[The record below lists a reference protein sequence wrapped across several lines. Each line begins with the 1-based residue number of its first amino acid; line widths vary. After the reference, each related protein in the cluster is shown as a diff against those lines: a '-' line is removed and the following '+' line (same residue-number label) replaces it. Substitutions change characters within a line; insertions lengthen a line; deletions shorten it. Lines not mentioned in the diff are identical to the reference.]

1 MLNPSEPLMA
11 IFYDKNMKYIA
22 LSAIYEETIK
32 EDYLSLEKTTFTVLN
47 DIADISDAVF
57 VEIREIYN
65 RNSDSFIGIVESVID
80 TSEIMQ
86 VDAMPIMKMF
96 DAQFNCAF
104 GAAIQNVPGV
114 GLQVMNQL
122 LQAMRG
128 FLKTDSHYYHYT
140 DNRFRPFPIAIEMD
154 AKSENPDNFM
164 YEMPR
169 QLNNIFDAASA
180 LFKYYSVVVTSK
192 IVATN
197 PDERHILLHIRVVD
211 NNAGRNL
218 NYIDADLGN
227 VLSLSVNDES
237 KNTVNLITV
246 YNKDTYP
253 LGSHTLKTYVRRD
266 DGLIVTLDDNGYQ
279 NMKTIVQGALEAENK
294 DFENGNIAELAK
306 TELDFQKYKTAIEI
320 SYRVGDGIVNMETLE
335 VGSRVSIKAKGK
347 LYDSVLSGYEING
360 GIVKYIFGYGRNTLT
375 QKLGL
380 ERRK

>member
-1 MLNPSEPLMA
+1 MLNPYEPLMA

-22 LSAIYEETIK
+22 LSAVYEESIK
-32 EDYLSLEKTTFTVLN
+32 NDYLSLEKSTFSVFRN
-47 DIADISDAVF
+47 VEDIAEAVF

-65 RNSDSFIGIVESVID
+65 RNSDSFVGIVESVIEASD
-80 TSEIMQ
+80 ITQ

-104 GAAIQNVPGV
+104 GAAIQNVPGI
-114 GLQVMNQL
+114 GLSAINQL

-140 DNRFRPFPIAIEMD
+140 DNRFRPFPIAIESD
-154 AKSENPDNFM
+154 TESGNPDNEL

-180 LFKYYSVVVTSK
+180 LFKHYSVVVTSK
-192 IVATN
+192 IVTTN

-218 NYIDADLGN
+218 SYIDADLGN
-227 VLSLSVNDES
+227 VLNLSVNDES

-279 NMKTIVQGALEAENK
+279 NMNTVVQGAIEAENK
-294 DFENGNIAELAK
+294 DFEDGNIAELAK
-306 TELDFQKYKTAIEI
+306 AELELQKYKTAIEI
-320 SYRVGDGIVNMETLE
+320 SYRVNDGIVNTESLE
-335 VGSRVSIKAKGK
+335 IGSRVSIKARGK

>member
-1 MLNPSEPLMA
+1 MLNPYEPLMA

-22 LSAIYEETIK
+22 LSAVYEEAIK
-32 EDYLSLEKTTFTVLN
+32 NDYLSLEKTTFSVFRN
-47 DIADISDAVF
+47 VEDIAEAVF

-65 RNSDSFIGIVESVID
+65 RNSDSFVGIVESVVEA
-80 TSEIMQ
+80 SEITQ

-104 GAAIQNVPGV
+104 GAAIQNVPGI
-114 GLQVMNQL
+114 GLSAINQL

-140 DNRFRPFPIAIEMD
+140 DNRFRPFPIAIESD
-154 AKSENPDNFM
+154 TESGNPDNEL

-169 QLNNIFDAASA
+169 QLNNLFDAASA

-218 NYIDADLGN
+218 SYIDADLGN
-227 VLSLSVNDES
+227 VLNLSVNDES

-253 LGSHTLKTYVRRD
+253 LGSRTLKTYVRRD

-279 NMKTIVQGALEAENK
+279 NMNTVVQGAIEAEEK
-294 DFENGNIAELAK
+294 DFEDGNIAELAK
-306 TELDFQKYKTAIEI
+306 AELDLQKYKTAIEI
-320 SYRVGDGIVNMETLE
+320 SYKVNDGIVNTESLE
-335 VGSRVSIKAKGK
+335 IGSRVSIKARGK